1 MAADKNAAWESHS
14 WMICRTLELDPEIT
28 LIQHTCRACGR
39 NFVDEMRSGNLYAVH
54 LGAAR
59 FNRLSDETTNRW
71 LAEPCPG
78 KRIESD
84 AVDLKSRS
92 D

>member
-1 MAADKNAAWESHS
+1 
-14 WMICRTLELDPEIT
+14 MICRTLELDPEIT
-28 LIQHTCRACGR
+28 LIQHSCRSCGR
-39 NFVDEMRSGNLYAVH
+39 NFVDEMRRGNLYAVH

-78 KRIESD
+78 KPLPSD
-84 AVDLKSRS
+84 ATDLKSRA